1 MANKHMKT
9 SLTSLDTR
17 EIQIKNTMRYYC
29 KPSRMAKIEI
39 MTTQDSPKDVDKSGS
54 LIPSL
59 AGR

>member
-9 SLTSLDTR
+9 SLTSLDIR

-29 KPSRMAKIEI
+29 NPSRMAKIEI
-39 MTTQDSPKDVDKSGS
+39 MTTQDSPKDVDKSRS